1 MTTSAKGQRKS
12 RVWAATPAEMVL
24 LGRGAKRMAKR
35 SASTLAAP
43 TVKKT
48 MMRLRE
54 LLRAERLCKLRQGDV
69 LVQLIDHHQLRA
81 IDIARQT
88 KQRPNDLSQMYLT
101 CRMFPP
107 RMRRR
112 DVPYNLYFMA
122 MRMVRK
128 FKHLQLQPMDVLT
141 EIQERGFTQHRDVTA
156 HFSAKARQVENKRA
170 VRLAEL
176 MTPEQPFNRAY
187 RAKLQALLNVFPEQ
201 SIKLLHVDP
210 PYVYPS
216 RGDGRYAGGS
226 ARSQNCDSASADESI
241 ALVIDLLR
249 DWQPK
254 LKPGGVLLLWQA
266 AGLTPRLIVD
276 AIDQHHWFLERVVVW
291 DKGRAQAGDFASPY
305 APQSE
310 WLLVLKRPGDR
321 LLNHDNSPRGDIIR
335 FAPVSVPHLAGTQ
348 QHAFEKPLEL
358 CKYLIQKH
366 THERE
371 LVFDACGCTASMSVA
386 AIETNRQW
394 VYAESNAANYGI
406 GASRISR
413 VEGNV
418 NSAVG

>member
-1 MTTSAKGQRKS
+1 MSA
-12 RVWAATPAEMVL
+12 ATLATPA
-24 LGRGAKRMAKR
+24 
-35 SASTLAAP
+35 
-43 TVKKT
+43 VKKS
-48 MMRLRE
+48 MGRLRE
-54 LLRAERLCKLRQGDV
+54 LLHAERLCKLQQGDV
-69 LVQLIDHHQLRA
+69 LVKLIDGHHLRA

-107 RMRRR
+107 RARRR
-112 DVPYNLYFMA
+112 TVPYNVYFMS

-128 FKHLQLQPMDVLT
+128 FKHLRLQPMDVLA
-141 EIQERGFTQHRDVTA
+141 EICEQGFSQHRAVTA
-156 HFSAKARQVENKRA
+156 HFSAKARQVENDRA
-170 VRLAEL
+170 MRMAEL
-176 MTPEQPFNRAY
+176 TTPEQPFNRAY
-187 RAKLQALLNVFPEQ
+187 HAKFQTLRNIFPDE

-226 ARSQNCDSASADESI
+226 ASSQSCDSAGAEESI
-241 ALVIDLLR
+241 GLVIDLLR

-254 LKPGGVLLLWQA
+254 LKLGGVLLLWQA
-266 AGLTPRLIVD
+266 AGLPPRQIVD
-276 AIDQHHWFLERVVVW
+276 AIEQHRWSLERVVIW

-310 WLLVLKRPGDR
+310 WLLVLKRPGNR
-321 LLNHDNSPRGDIIR
+321 LHNHDNSSRGDIIR

-348 QHAFEKPLEL
+348 QHAFEKPVEL
-358 CKYLIQKH
+358 GKYLVRKH

-371 LVFDACGCTASMSVA
+371 LVFDACGCTGSMSLA

-394 VYAESNAANYGI
+394 VYAESNAANYALGTARLAGVPI
-406 GASRISR
+406 GAS
-413 VEGNV
+413 
-418 NSAVG
+418 AVAG

>member
-1 MTTSAKGQRKS
+1 MTCMQIARKP
-12 RVWAATPAEMVL
+12 RVWALTSAEMVRL
-24 LGRGAKRMAKR
+24 ARGANRMAKK
-35 SASTLAAP
+35 SAEKMATPGASNSLS
-43 TVKKT
+43 
-48 MMRLRE
+48 RLRK

-69 LVQLIDHHQLRA
+69 LVQLIDRHQLRP

-101 CRMFPP
+101 CRLFPP
-107 RMRRR
+107 RVRRR
-112 DVPYNLYFMA
+112 DVPYNAYFMA

-128 FKHLQLQPMDVLT
+128 FKHLNLEPMDVLT
-141 EIQERGFTQHRDVTA
+141 EIRRMGFTQHRDVTA
-156 HFSAKARQVENKRA
+156 HFSAKARQVENDRA

-176 MTPEQPFNRAY
+176 TMPDQPFNRAY
-187 RAKLQALLNVFPEQ
+187 HAKFQTLLNVFPDQ
-201 SIKLLHVDP
+201 SIKLLHIDP

-226 ARSQNCDSASADESI
+226 ASSRSCDSAGADESI
-241 ALVIDLLR
+241 ALVTDLLR

-266 AGLTPRLIVD
+266 AGLPPREIVD
-276 AIDQHHWFLERVVVW
+276 AIQQHDWSLERVVVW

-335 FAPVSVPHLAGTQ
+335 FAPVSVPHLAGAQ
-348 QHAFEKPLEL
+348 QHAFEKPAAL
-358 CKYLIQKH
+358 CKYLIAKH
-366 THERE
+366 TYERE

-394 VYAESNAANYGI
+394 VYAESNSANYAI
-406 GASRISR
+406 GAARITSLPID
-413 VEGNV
+413 V
-418 NSAVG
+418 SAFAV